1 MDVKNHIFV
10 LQSKMP
16 HFCNKKMTLVKFKV
30 KDKVWDEF
38 RDVSKLVCM
47 WVTKNDHFLK
57 KVSGGPPE
65 WRKMITF
72 ARRWVGG
79 PCEWWKMITFCYWRY
94 YSRRSVFKV
103 YSWFCMVLLIWMVS
117 SMFVNV
123 FAWFPY
129 FSGYFH
135 DFQEVVWLSRYFHGS
150 SMLFVGCSWFSIGF
164 DTLLTNYWSLSRN
177 STNIVAT

>member
-72 ARRWVGG
+72 ARRWVGD

-103 YSWFCMVLLIWMVS
+103 YSWFCMVFICFNGSKVS

-123 FAWFPY
+123 FLLGFLIFQNTFMTSRKSY
-129 FSGYFH
+129 GYQDIFLVLQC
-135 DFQEVVWLSRYFHGS
+135 FWSVVL
-150 SMLFVGCSWFSIGF
+150 GF
-164 DTLLTNYWSLSRN
+164 LLVLMH
-177 STNIVAT
+177 

>member
-1 MDVKNHIFV
+1 
-10 LQSKMP
+10 
-16 HFCNKKMTLVKFKV
+16 MTLVKFRV

-117 SMFVNV
+117 SIFVNV

-135 DFQEVVWLSRYFHGS
+135 DIRKSYGYQGIFMVLQCFLSVVL
-150 SMLFVGCSWFSIGF
+150 GF
-164 DTLLTNYWSLSRN
+164 LLVLIHYSP
-177 STNIVAT
+177 IIDP

>member
-1 MDVKNHIFV
+1 MDVKNHVFV

-38 RDVSKLVCM
+38 RDVSKLFCM

-117 SMFVNV
+117 SIFVNV

-135 DFQEVVWLSRYFHGS
+135 DFQEVLWLSRYFHGS

>member
-1 MDVKNHIFV
+1 MDVKNHVFV

-38 RDVSKLVCM
+38 RDVSKLFCM

-103 YSWFCMVLLIWMVS
+103 YSWFCMVLLILMFS
-117 SMFVNV
+117 SMFGNV

-129 FSGYFH
+129 FFRVFS
-135 DFQEVVWLSRYFHGS
+135 WLPGS
-150 SMLFVGCSWFSIGF
+150 LMVIKVFSWFFNAFCRLFLVFYWFWYI
-164 DTLLTNYWSLSRN
+164 THQLL
-177 STNIVAT
+177 IPK